1 MMTEATLNIE
11 FSDELERID
20 FARVTA
26 LLADE
31 YWCTGIQ
38 QGEVVCGAQN
48 STLVVGAYLEGEL
61 VGYLRVVS
69 DRTRFAYIADVVVDE
84 RYQKQGIGQGMVRY
98 AMEHE
103 RLKLVFQWLL
113 TTSTAHGVYEKVGFK
128 ALERPE
134 NWMIHHKGR
143 PAPEEY
149 IRRSAVAREMVDDS
163 Q

>member
-1 MMTEATLNIE
+1 MDVE
-11 FSDELERID
+11 FSDDLERID
-20 FARVTA
+20 FAWVTA
-26 LLADE
+26 ILAE
-31 YWCTGIQ
+31 AYWSVGIQ
-38 QGEVVCGAQN
+38 QAEVVFGAQN
-48 STLVVGAYLEGEL
+48 SALVAGAYLDGEQ

-69 DRTRFAYIADVVVDE
+69 DRTRFAYIADVIVDP

-98 AMEHE
+98 AMAHE

-113 TTSTAHGVYEKVGFK
+113 TTSTAHGVYEKVGFE

-143 PAPEEY
+143 PTPDAY
-149 IRRSAVAREMVDDS
+149 SRRSAFAREMLEDL

>member
-1 MMTEATLNIE
+1 MDIE

-26 LLADE
+26 LLAE
-31 YWCTGIQ
+31 AYWSAGIQ
-38 QGEVVCGAQN
+38 QAEVVFGARN
-48 STLVVGAYLEGEL
+48 SALVVGAYLEGEQ

-69 DRTRFAYIADVVVDE
+69 DRTRFAYLADVIVDPQ
-84 RYQKQGIGQGMVRY
+84 YQKQGIGQGMVRY

-103 RLKLVFQWLL
+103 RLKLVFHWLL

-143 PAPEEY
+143 PAPDEY
-149 IRRSAVAREMVDDS
+149 ARRSAVAKEMLEGL
-163 Q
+163 